1 MIEPNHTIHLNAQ
14 DLPATGGDGAVP
26 EWIHLL
32 PTASG
37 AVLTGDRRGPY
48 NVIDARAII
57 AASLQGEAQL
67 PIDENHATDLAAPKG
82 LPAPARGWIVEMQAR
97 ADGVWGRVEWS
108 DEGRAL
114 VASRAYRGISPVIDV
129 ERGSRAIRRILRA
142 SLINKPNL
150 RGLVALNQ
158 EEDMP
163 PFHETVAGLLGL
175 DPSAA
180 EGDIEAAITA
190 LKDGAGQTEL
200 QSQLAEIG
208 TVLGVEDG
216 GDILA
221 AAKNAAS
228 GDVTIITELQSEIS
242 SLTTKMN
249 KMATDRARERAE
261 LFVDKAIRE
270 LRGGVS
276 NNRDTFISMHM
287 ENPERTEE
295 LINGFQTFGPSGI
308 PTTPPETTTTTELNA
323 EQLSSQ
329 AVQYQAQQREAGI
342 ELSMSA
348 AVRAVQEGKA

>member
-1 MIEPNHTIHLNAQ
+1 
-14 DLPATGGDGAVP
+14 
-26 EWIHLL
+26 
-32 PTASG
+32 
-37 AVLTGDRRGPY
+37 
-48 NVIDARAII
+48 
-57 AASLQGEAQL
+57 
-67 PIDENHATDLAAPKG
+67 
-82 LPAPARGWIVEMQAR
+82 
-97 ADGVWGRVEWS
+97 
-108 DEGRAL
+108 
-114 VASRAYRGISPVIDV
+114 
-129 ERGSRAIRRILRA
+129 
-142 SLINKPNL
+142 
-150 RGLVALNQ
+150 
-158 EEDMP
+158 MP